1 MAKQHTLLPN
11 QPTPKSTFAGPEILP
26 TLQGVLGQGMA
37 EVVLDFET
45 TAKTPWV
52 NHEKTPG
59 GQIGGKSTPLQYC
72 KKWNCSLNPISRARI
87 LALSVPAFGFECA
100 ADLDHFSPTEKHT
113 LADLLTGHIW
123 VGHNLGF
130 DYQWM
135 LTLNS
140 RARPARI
147 IDTMLMVTAM
157 RPDAMFCMQELV
169 VKQTIGGV
177 DTRRRHF
184 SELSSRTQIRAA
196 KKEMS
201 SGAISLDDLAL
212 WLFDEKLDK
221 AFQKPVNWMP
231 EYLTPEHHD
240 YCLGDVV
247 TPHKAARVL
256 LGLPHEAPISEV
268 LKTIDKRL
276 GGAAYK
282 DMEAALHVIVRM
294 QRKGLYWS
302 IAAARKLEANLAQ
315 EALDAMAQLAKV
327 APGLAPFHEQL
338 LDTDAGLTEDLK
350 RAIGAAIYT
359 ETGQS
364 LPTTAKGNVSL
375 NANDLKLSFPGSQVV
390 AALQTVFQ
398 AVSEQ
403 KRVPQYSASVAID
416 GRIHPLTGINTVTG
430 RTSSQEPNLQN
441 IPRDKRFRAIFAAP
455 PGYKIMATDFSS
467 IELRVA
473 AALGVRAWR
482 VLQGLLAGLR
492 GDPKMRKALKY
503 PLDRIAWLF
512 RAVPELQGFLQ
523 NPGQPIP
530 PRIANANATPS
541 VYENPPIASW
551 ALASAQTLC
560 AVVSKIYAATGGD
573 EAKLP
578 FRLAYNKKLDPHI
591 VTALKMEEQ
600 GGRFDL
606 NGLQPIDYLEN
617 LSPDE
622 RRALKTTLKGPRQ
635 AAKAVGFGLIYGMS
649 ADSLWSYGIQS
660 YGLDWTKEDA
670 GQAKEAYFDLFPE
683 IALWH
688 WLLKNAF
695 KTKADILNPYNSN
708 ECRSSS
714 EGGKLFSWYTLSGRP
729 TIASKITSG
738 LNYQDQGT
746 GAEIAFRS
754 LTALPQD
761 VQDMLVNFVHDELVL
776 EVPEDRVDEVQAIVE
791 RTMIAA
797 ADSLLL
803 KYGIPT
809 EVETEIGDCWVH

>member
-1 MAKQHTLLPN
+1 MTKRQSTLIDRPAS
-11 QPTPKSTFAGPEILP
+11 PFRGPEIL
-26 TLQGVLGQGMA
+26 TDLVLPLSWGA
-37 EVVLDFET
+37 TEISLDFET

-52 NHEKTPG
+52 HGDEIPG
-59 GQIGGKSTPLQYC
+59 GKIGGKLTPLQYS
-72 KKWNCSLNPISRARI
+72 KKWGCTLDPTPRGRV
-87 LALSVPAFGFECA
+87 LTLSIPTAHYACA
-100 ADLDHFSPTEKHT
+100 ADLDLFSPDEKRV
-113 LADLLTGHIW
+113 LADLLTGHVW

-135 LTLNS
+135 LTLNPDT
-140 RARPARI
+140 RPARI
-147 IDTMLMVTAM
+147 VDTMLMVTAM
-157 RPDAMFCMQELV
+157 RPDAMYCMQELV
-169 VKQTIGGV
+169 VKQTIGGL
-177 DTRRRHF
+177 DTRRKHF

-201 SGAISLDDLAL
+201 SGTLSLDDLAL

-231 EYLTPEHHD
+231 EYLSPEHHD
-240 YCLGDVV
+240 YCMGDVN
-247 TPHKAARVL
+247 TPQKAARVL
-256 LGLPHEAPISEV
+256 LGLPHEATISEV
-268 LKTIDKRL
+268 LRVIDRRY

-282 DMEAALHVIVRM
+282 DMEAALHVMVRM

-302 IAAARKLEANLAQ
+302 QPAAQKLEADLAQ
-315 EALDAMAQLAKV
+315 EAVGAMEHLVSV
-327 APGLAPFHEQL
+327 APGLTAFREQL
-338 LDTDAGLTEDLK
+338 LDTDTGLTEDLK
-350 RAIGAAIYT
+350 NAIGSAIHA

-364 LPTTAKGNVSL
+364 LPTTAKGNASL
-375 NANDLKLSFPGSQVV
+375 NANDLKLSFPGSKVV
-390 AALQTVFQ
+390 AALQNVLQ

-403 KRVPQYSASVAID
+403 KRVPQYALSVADD
-416 GRIHPLTGINTVTG
+416 GRIHPLTGINTITG

-455 PGYKIMATDFSS
+455 DGFKIMATDFSS
-467 IELRVA
+467 IELRIA

-492 GDPKMRKALKY
+492 GDPKMQKALKD
-503 PLDRIAWLF
+503 PLDRTAWLF

-530 PRIANANATPS
+530 PRIANADPSPS
-541 VYENPPIASW
+541 VYDNPPIEAW

-560 AVVSKIYAATGGD
+560 IAVSKIYAATGGD

-578 FRLAYNKKLDPHI
+578 FRLAYDKKLDPHI

-606 NGLQPIDYLEN
+606 RGLQPIEYLEA
-617 LSPDE
+617 LPHDE
-622 RRALKTTLKGPRQ
+622 RKGLKTTLKDPRQ

-660 YGLDWTKEDA
+660 YGLSWSKEDA
-670 GQAKEAYFDLFPE
+670 GQAKDAYFDLFPE
-683 IALWH
+683 IGLWH

-695 KTKADILNPYNSN
+695 KVKADILNPYNSS

-714 EGGKLFSWYTLSGRP
+714 EGGKLYAWYTLSGRP
-729 TIASKITSG
+729 TIASKLTSG

-754 LTALPQD
+754 LTMLPPD
-761 VQDMLVNFVHDELVL
+761 VQGMLVNFVHDELVL
-776 EVPEDRVDEVQAIVE
+776 EVPEDRVDEVQGIVE

-809 EVETEIGDCWVH
+809 EVETETGDCWIH